1 MTILIEDF
9 CFECIIGIMKEER
22 VKAQKVEIT
31 AHIGY
36 EPKDG
41 GFLDYMKL
49 CSEIKKEFVV
59 KKFRLLE
66 EAVIGVSETLK
77 SKNPSIS
84 SIYIKIVKPEVREDA
99 KVGIIFEKSFI

>member
-22 VKAQKVEIT
+22 LKTQKIEIT
-31 AHIGY
+31 AQIDY
-36 EPKDG
+36 EPKDS

-66 EAVIGVSETLK
+66 EAVVSVSETLK
-77 SKNPSIS
+77 SKNHSILS
-84 SIYIKIVKPEVREDA
+84 VYIKIVKPEVREDA